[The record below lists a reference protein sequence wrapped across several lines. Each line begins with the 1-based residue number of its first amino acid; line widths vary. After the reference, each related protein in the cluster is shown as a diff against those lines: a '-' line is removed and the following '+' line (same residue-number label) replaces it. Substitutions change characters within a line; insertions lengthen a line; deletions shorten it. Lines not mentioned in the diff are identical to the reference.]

1 MITKLKEIEN
11 LIDTQNVRKL
21 AVVAA
26 HDDNVLGAV
35 KEVYDKG
42 YVEPILIG
50 DKEKIFEIAEAINLD
65 ISRMNIVK
73 EMNDI
78 QSANLAVNMI
88 NSGEAH
94 ALMKGAIQTAD
105 MMRVAFDKE
114 KGLRTGKLISNVV
127 VIENPNYHKLLFIT
141 DPAITIA
148 PDLSQKAEIIKNAVQ
163 LMHKLKNENPKVAVL
178 SAIETVNT
186 SMQCTLD
193 AASLTMMNRRGQIK
207 DCIIDGPLS
216 MDLAIS
222 MDSVQHKNVKSK
234 VAGDADLLVAPDIQ
248 AANILVKSLSILNGN
263 TACTV
268 MIGTKAP
275 MVITSRADTRE
286 SKYYSILMALAV

>member
-1 MITKLKEIEN
+1 MITKLKEIES

-50 DKEKIFEIAEAINLD
+50 DKEKIFEIAEAIKLD
-65 ISRMNIVK
+65 ISRMNIIK
-73 EMNDI
+73 ELNDI
-78 QSANLAVNMI
+78 QSANLAINMI

-114 KGLRTGKLISNVV
+114 KGLRAGKLISNVV

-141 DPAITIA
+141 DPAINIA

-186 SMQCTLD
+186 SMQCTMD

-207 DCIIDGPLS
+207 NCIIDGPLS

-222 MDSVQHKNVKSK
+222 MDSVQHKNVKSE
-234 VAGDADLLVAPDIQ
+234 VAGDADLLVAPDIE
-248 AANILVKSLSILNGN
+248 AANILVKALSILNNN

-286 SKYYSILMALAV
+286 SKYYSILMALAI